1 MENYFLI
8 NGVTKTFPNNFK
20 ALDQLDLSIN
30 QGEIF
35 ALLGPNGAG
44 KSTLIHTICGILNF
58 ESGKI
63 LVDNFDIK
71 LHYRQTRALIGIV
84 PQELNLEVFETVWN
98 NVNYS
103 RGLYGKPSNYQY
115 IENLL
120 KELSLWDKKDNKLR
134 ELSGGMK
141 RRVLIAKAL
150 SHEPKV
156 LFLDEPTA
164 SVDVELRKD
173 MWEIVKRLKKN
184 GVTIILTTH
193 YIEEAEE
200 IADRVGIINNGKI
213 ILVDEKKQLIKKLK
227 NKGVTIILTTHYIE
241 EAEEIADRVG
251 IINKGKI
258 ILVDEKNE
266 LIKKMG
272 QKKLIIDLQSSI
284 KSLPILLKNL
294 NLELNNEGNKI
305 IYTYD
310 TKNENTGITSLLQ
323 TLRDEGIK
331 LKDINTEQSSLE
343 NIFINLVKGS
353 NDELARH

>member
-1 MENYFLI
+1 MNNYI
-8 NGVTKTFPNNFK
+8 
-20 ALDQLDLSIN
+20 SIN
-30 QGEIF
+30 NLSKIYSNKFHALNNINLDIKKGEIF

-44 KSTLIHTICGILNF
+44 KTTLINIICGIVAPT
-58 ESGKI
+58 SGKI
-63 LVDNFDIK
+63 TVNNFDIISNYK
-71 LHYRQTRALIGIV
+71 KARSMIGIV
-84 PQELNLEVFETVWN
+84 PQELTVEAFETVFD
-98 NVNYS
+98 NVSYS
-103 RGLYGKPSNYQY
+103 RGLYGKSSNPQY
-115 IENLL
+115 IESLL
-120 KELSLWDKKDNKLR
+120 KQLSLWDKKSNRLR

-141 RRVLIAKAL
+141 RRILIAKAL
-150 SHEPKV
+150 SHEPKI

-173 MWEIVKRLKKN
+173 MWEIVK
-184 GVTIILTTH
+184 
-193 YIEEAEE
+193 
-200 IADRVGIINNGKI
+200 
-213 ILVDEKKQLIKKLK
+213 KLK
-227 NKGVTIILTTHYIE
+227 SKGVTIILTTHYIE

-258 ILVDEKNE
+258 ILVDKKNE
-266 LIKKMG
+266 LINKMG

-284 KSLPILLKNL
+284 KSLPILLKNF

-310 TKNENTGITSLLQ
+310 KKNENTGITSLLQ

>member
-1 MENYFLI
+1 MNNYVLI
-8 NGVTKTFPNNFK
+8 NGVTKTYPNNFK
-20 ALDQLDLSIN
+20 ALDQIDLSIN
-30 QGEIF
+30 KGEIF

-44 KSTLIHTICGILNF
+44 KSTLINTICGILNF

-71 LHYRQTRALIGIV
+71 INYRQTKALIGIV

-103 RGLYGKPSNYQY
+103 RGLYGKPNNHQY

-150 SHEPKV
+150 SHEPKI

-200 IADRVGIINNGKI
+200 IADRVGIINNGRI
-213 ILVDEKKQLIKKLK
+213 ILVDEKERLIKKLGQK
-227 NKGVTIILTTHYIE
+227 IL
-241 EAEEIADRVG
+241 
-251 IINKGKI
+251 KI
-258 ILVDEKNE
+258 E
-266 LIKKMG
+266 LIEPIN
-272 QKKLIIDLQSSI
+272 LI
-284 KSLPILLKNL
+284 PL
-294 NLELNNEGNKI
+294 NLEKFNLKI
-305 IYTYD
+305 DNTKKTLTYTYD
-310 TKNENTGITSLLQ
+310 TRADKTGITSLLS
-323 TLRDEGIK
+323 EIK
-331 LKDINTEQSSLE
+331 NQGMILKDLSTEQSSLE
-343 NIFINLVKGS
+343 SIFINLVKES
-353 NDELARH
+353 ENELVRS